1 MNRVQGDH
9 KDRPYKPQNGTGMN
23 VTIRMMGE
31 EKLVRALEVTGAR
44 AHDLRRPFADA
55 GERIVRRISQRLSGP
70 VLKENTGRLKGSLN
84 HEEKADSLEVS
95 AGGGPEVDYA
105 AIHNFGGV
113 IRPKKKKF
121 LTIPFPG
128 GPADKPVPLRA
139 SDFTDTFVAKGI
151 IFQRKKKVKK
161 AKNAQIIPLF
171 ILKKSV
177 TIPARPYMF
186 LEESDV
192 EYLKESIADF
202 IAGAWA

>member
-1 MNRVQGDH
+1 MD
-9 KDRPYKPQNGTGMN
+9 
-23 VTIRMMGE
+23 VTIRMVGE
-31 EKLVRALEVTGAR
+31 EKLVRVLELTGAR

-84 HEEKADSLEVS
+84 HEETADTLDIS

-139 SDFTDTFVAKGI
+139 ADFDDTFVAKGI
-151 IFQRKKKVKK
+151 IFQRKEKGKKGNV
-161 AKNAQIIPLF
+161 QIIPLF

-177 TIPARPYMF
+177 TIPASPYMF
-186 LEESDV
+186 LEDSDV
-192 EYLKESIADF
+192 EYLKESISDF
-202 IAGAWA
+202 IAGAWK